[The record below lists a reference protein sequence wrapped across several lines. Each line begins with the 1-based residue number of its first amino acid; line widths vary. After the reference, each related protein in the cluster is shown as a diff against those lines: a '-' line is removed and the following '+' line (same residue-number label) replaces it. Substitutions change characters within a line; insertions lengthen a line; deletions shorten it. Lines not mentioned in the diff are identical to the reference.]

1 MEDFG
6 MEDNR
11 QRSLESLCLSAT
23 AYDWPETTV
32 AISENCPQEPFGW
45 DELDNTYGLSAHSG
59 LVPTC

>member
-1 MEDFG
+1 

-23 AYDWPETTV
+23 AYDRPETTV